1 MIQLDFQSKK
11 PIYQQIVEQILAQ
24 VKSGELHPGDKL
36 PTERELAAQLDI
48 ARGTVKKAYKD
59 LADNN
64 IIEVIQ
70 GSGSYIRGDRGGD
83 DAETRRFALSAID
96 RMLDNLLMRG
106 LSFREITMLFRMSM
120 LRRDPHHRTVR
131 VAIVDCNPESL
142 TLFKRQ
148 LNYIP
153 GVVLSVILV
162 DTILLDDEPGRL
174 LSGFDLVVTTAT
186 HYEQVS
192 ASLRT
197 LDVKVMMVDMVPSVQ
212 TIMDIS
218 TLPAGG
224 RVGIICQSNKFSNL
238 ILEQIEQHSGVR
250 RSFPVHFE
258 ETADGCAR
266 FMRDKDV
273 VILAPDL
280 RLSDPALSGPV
291 LKQYAEKGG
300 RVITFDYLIDR
311 TSLTCVEEQIERLLG
326 REWW

>member
-1 MIQLDFQSKK
+1 
-11 PIYQQIVEQILAQ
+11 
-24 VKSGELHPGDKL
+24 
-36 PTERELAAQLDI
+36 
-48 ARGTVKKAYKD
+48 
-59 LADNN
+59 
-64 IIEVIQ
+64 
-70 GSGSYIRGDRGGD
+70 
-83 DAETRRFALSAID
+83 
-96 RMLDNLLMRG
+96 
-106 LSFREITMLFRMSM
+106 
-120 LRRDPHHRTVR
+120 
-131 VAIVDCNPESL
+131 
-142 TLFKRQ
+142 
-148 LNYIP
+148 
-153 GVVLSVILV
+153 
-162 DTILLDDEPGRL
+162 
-174 LSGFDLVVTTAT
+174 
-186 HYEQVS
+186 
-192 ASLRT
+192 
-197 LDVKVMMVDMVPSVQ
+197 MMVDMVPSVQ

-266 FMRDKDV
+266 FMKDKDV

-311 TSLTCVEEQIERLLG
+311 ASLTCVEEQIERLLG